1 MSQPPL
7 PQPPAA
13 ADRRIRFGVQLIEA
27 PTAEAWTRLARRV
40 ETLGYSAISMPDHLW
55 TQFAPIPALAAAALA
70 TTRPRIT
77 MAVLANDLR
86 NPVMLAKEAATLD
99 ILSGGRLDLGM
110 GAGWREEDYLQAG
123 IAFDRPGVRI
133 ARLVEAVT
141 IVKRL
146 LEGEEVTFRGTYYDI
161 GGYRLTPVPVQRP
174 RPRLMLG
181 GGAPR
186 MLGVAARHADI
197 VSISTDNSRRTG
209 TGQYG
214 NATLGAVERAVR
226 VIAEAAPGRA
236 GDLELNV
243 RVLHVNVGIDRSALA
258 AASAAAAGLPAGEV
272 TRSPFFAVGTVRDIA
287 DHFRRVRDRLG
298 VSYFTVSAAAAE
310 ALAPVVDLI
319 SGS

>member
-1 MSQPPL
+1 MAQPL
-7 PQPPAA
+7 RTRPPDA

-27 PTAEAWTRLARRV
+27 PSGEEWTRLARRM

-55 TQFAPIPALAAAALA
+55 TQFAPIPALTAAALA
-70 TTRPRIT
+70 TTRPRLT

-110 GAGWREEDYLQAG
+110 GAGWREEDYRQAG
-123 IAFDRPGVRI
+123 ITFDRPGVRI

-141 IVKRL
+141 IIRRL
-146 LEGEEVTFRGTYYDI
+146 LEGEEVTFRGVYYDI
-161 GGYRLTPVPVQRP
+161 DGYRLTPLPVQRP

-186 MLGVAARHADI
+186 MLSVAARHADI
-197 VSISTDNSRRTG
+197 VSISTDNRHRTG

-214 NATLGAVERAVR
+214 NATLDAVERAVR
-226 VIAEAAPGRA
+226 VIAQAAPDRA
-236 GDLELNV
+236 DDLELNL
-243 RVLHVNVGIDRSALA
+243 RVLHVNVGADRPALT
-258 AASAAAAGLPAGEV
+258 AASAAATGLAAGEV
-272 TRSPFFAVGTVRDIA
+272 IRSPFCAVGTVRDIA

-319 SGS
+319 SGR

>member
-1 MSQPPL
+1 MAQPL
-7 PQPPAA
+7 RTRPPDA

-27 PTAEAWTRLARRV
+27 PSGEEWTRLARRM

-55 TQFAPIPALAAAALA
+55 TQFAPIPALTAAALA
-70 TTRPRIT
+70 TTRPRLT

-110 GAGWREEDYLQAG
+110 GAGWREEDYRQAG
-123 IAFDRPGVRI
+123 ITFDRPGVRI

-141 IVKRL
+141 IIRRL
-146 LEGEEVTFRGTYYDI
+146 LEGEKVTFRGVYYDI
-161 GGYRLTPVPVQRP
+161 DGYRLTPLPVQRP

-186 MLGVAARHADI
+186 MLSVAARHADI
-197 VSISTDNSRRTG
+197 VSISTDNRHRTG

-214 NATLGAVERAVR
+214 NATLDAVERAVR
-226 VIAEAAPGRA
+226 VIAQAAPDRA
-236 GDLELNV
+236 DDLELNL
-243 RVLHVNVGIDRSALA
+243 RVLHVNVGADRPALA
-258 AASAAAAGLPAGEV
+258 AASAAATGLAAGEV
-272 TRSPFFAVGTVRDIA
+272 IRSPFCAVGTVRDIA

-319 SGS
+319 SGR